1 MSRNRKR
8 LYFFTLFTFFTL
20 WALGFLLENQH
31 LRAAPERGADCAGR
45 RNAIVIDADAH
56 RLLLCRDEKP
66 EREFSVSLGK
76 GGLDKRVTGDNR
88 TPLGAYSLGA
98 PRPSQDFHLF
108 IPVGY
113 PTAQQAAAGLTG
125 GDIGIHGPKKGWRWL
140 GRLLNVRDWTRGC
153 IAVNRTQDIEAIA
166 AWVGLHH
173 TARVEILGS
182 ARR

>member
-1 MSRNRKR
+1 MSRNRN
-8 LYFFTLFTFFTL
+8 LSAGLSL
-20 WALGFLLENQH
+20 WALCALGLLLENQH

-66 EREFSVSLGK
+66 EREFAVSLGK

-88 TPLGAYSLGA
+88 TPLGAFSLGA

-113 PTAQQAAAGLTG
+113 PTAQQAAAGFTG

-140 GRLLNVRDWTRGC
+140 GRLLDVRDWTRGC

-166 AWVGLHH
+166 AWVSLHH
-173 TARVEILGS
+173 TARVEIFGS